1 MSKKRPNT
9 TAKLEKTKSCQK
21 ALEEMGRKYE
31 FISKHPHGFLSLI
44 DTDYKYIAVNDSY
57 CMAHNKKRQEMINK
71 SVSDIWG
78 KEVFEKVIKPHLDN
92 CFEGKKVHYQVKFKF
107 SALGLRTIHVTYYP
121 YWTNKGKVAHVLAA
135 SHDITK
141 QKSDEKEL
149 FALKKAVETM
159 QLGVTTT
166 DTEGMI
172 LYTNPAEASMHGYS
186 VEELLDREV
195 NILAPPA
202 YRKKRTLSQLN
213 ELTSWRREGVNV
225 RRDGSAFPVQLM
237 SDVVKDNEGQPIGI
251 VTTCEDITERKR
263 TEEQIQR
270 QIQRLT
276 TLRDIDMAILSSL
289 DLKVILNVL
298 LDHLINRLNID
309 AAVIM
314 LLNRHTLTMEYAESR
329 GFRSHDIHNIKLKL
343 GEGLAGQVAL
353 ERRLISIPNLHEK
366 EIPGVN
372 SSLLKKEGL
381 VVYYGLPLIAKGHVK
396 GTLELFHRT
405 PINPD
410 SEWLK
415 FMDALASQAAI
426 AIDNATLFNE
436 LQSSNIEITLAYD
449 STLVGW
455 SRALDLRDKETEGHS
470 QRVTELTLQIA
481 RAVGLAESE
490 LVPIRRGALLHDIGK
505 LGIPDSILSKSSPL
519 NEEEWEIMK
528 RHPLYAYQLLSP
540 INFLRPA
547 LDIPYCH
554 HEKWDGTGYPQGLT
568 GENIPVAARIFAIA
582 DVWDALCSKRS
593 YRGAFKEEN
602 VIKHVRSLEGTHFDP
617 KVLTVFMAMKR
628 L

>member
-9 TAKLEKTKSCQK
+9 TAELEKIKS
-21 ALEEMGRKYE
+21 
-31 FISKHPHGFLSLI
+31 
-44 DTDYKYIAVNDSY
+44 
-57 CMAHNKKRQEMINK
+57 RQ
-71 SVSDIWG
+71 
-78 KEVFEKVIKPHLDN
+78 
-92 CFEGKKVHYQVKFKF
+92 
-107 SALGLRTIHVTYYP
+107 
-121 YWTNKGKVAHVLAA
+121 
-135 SHDITK
+135 
-141 QKSDEKEL
+141 DEKEL

-166 DTEGMI
+166 DTQGMI

-186 VEELLDREV
+186 IKELLGREV
-195 NILAPPA
+195 NILTPSAC
-202 YRKKRTLSQLN
+202 RKKRTLGQLN
-213 ELTSWRREGVNV
+213 EITSWRREGVNV
-225 RRDGSAFPVQLM
+225 RRDGSTFPVQLI
-237 SDVVKDNEGQPIGI
+237 SDVVRDKEGQPIGI
-251 VTTCEDITERKR
+251 VTTCEDITERKK

-270 QIQRLT
+270 QLQRLT
-276 TLRDIDMAILSSL
+276 TLRDIDTAILSSL
-289 DLKVILNVL
+289 DLKFILNVL

-309 AAVIM
+309 AAAIM

-329 GFRSHDIHNIKLKL
+329 GFRSNDIHNIKLKL

-372 SSLLKKEGL
+372 PSLLKKEGL
-381 VVYYGLPLIAKGHVK
+381 VAYYGLPLIAKGHVK
-396 GTLELFHRT
+396 GILELFHRT
-405 PINPD
+405 PMDPD
-410 SEWLK
+410 SEWLE
-415 FMDALASQAAI
+415 FMDALAAQTAI

-481 RAVGLAESE
+481 RAVGLAEPE
-490 LVPIRRGALLHDIGK
+490 LVHIRRGALLHDIGK
-505 LGIPDSILSKSSPL
+505 LGIPDSILLKSSPL
-519 NEEEWEIMK
+519 NEEEREIME
-528 RHPLYAYQLLSP
+528 RHPIYAYQMLSP

-568 GENIPVAARIFAIA
+568 GENIPIAARIFAAA
-582 DVWDALCSKRS
+582 DVWDALCSARA
-593 YRGAFKEEN
+593 YRGAFKEEK
-602 VIKHVRSLEGTHFDP
+602 VIEHMRSLEGTHFDP
-617 KVLTVFMAMKR
+617 EVLTVFLAMKR

>member
-1 MSKKRPNT
+1 MSKKMPNT
-9 TAKLEKTKSCQK
+9 TAKLEKIKSRKK
-21 ALEEMGRKYE
+21 AMDEIGRRYE
-31 FISKHPHGFLSLI
+31 FISKHLHGFLSLI
-44 DTDYKYIAVNDSY
+44 DADYKYVAVNNLY
-57 CMAHNKKRQEMINK
+57 CRAHNKKRQEIINK
-71 SVSDIWG
+71 SVSNIWG
-78 KEVFEKVIKPHLDN
+78 KEVFEKVIRHHLDS
-92 CFEGKKVHYQVKFKF
+92 CFEGKVVHYQAQFKF
-107 SALGLRTIHVTYYP
+107 SALGLRTIDVSCYP
-121 YWTNKGKVAHVLAA
+121 YHNNKGMITHALVV
-135 SHDITK
+135 SYDITK
-141 QKSDEKEL
+141 QKSNEKEL

-166 DTEGMI
+166 DTEGTI
-172 LYTNPAEASMHGYS
+172 LYTNSAEASMHGYS
-186 VEELLDREV
+186 VEELLGREV
-195 NILAPPA
+195 NILAPST
-202 YRKKRTLSQLN
+202 YWKKRTLSQLN
-213 ELTSWRREGVNV
+213 ELKSWRREEVNV
-225 RRDGSAFPVQLM
+225 RRDGSTFPVQLM

-263 TEEQIQR
+263 TEKQIQR

-276 TLRDIDMAILSSL
+276 TLRNIATAILSSL

-298 LDHLINRLNID
+298 LDHLINWLDID

-314 LLNRHTLTMEYAESR
+314 LLNQHTLTMEYAESR
-329 GFRSHDIHNIKLKL
+329 GFRSHDIRNIKLKL

-372 SSLLKKEGL
+372 PSLFRKEGM
-381 VVYYGLPLIAKGHVK
+381 VVYYGLPLIAKGDVK

-405 PINPD
+405 PMDPD
-410 SEWLK
+410 SEWLE

-436 LQSSNIEITLAYD
+436 LQSSNMEITLAYD
-449 STLVGW
+449 STLIGW
-455 SRALDLRDKETEGHS
+455 SQALDLRDKETEGHS

-481 RAVGLAESE
+481 SAVGLTGPE
-490 LVPIRRGALLHDIGK
+490 LVHIRRGALLHDIGK
-505 LGIPDSILSKSSPL
+505 IGIPDSILLKSSPL

-528 RHPLYAYQLLSP
+528 RHPLYAYQMLSP

-568 GENIPVAARIFAIA
+568 GENIPIAARIFAVA
-582 DVWDALCSKRS
+582 DIWDALCSSRS
-593 YRGAFKEEN
+593 YRGAFKEDKAL
-602 VIKHVRSLEGTHFDP
+602 KHVRSLEGTHFDP
-617 KVLTVFMAMKR
+617 QVLTVFLAMKR
-628 L
+628 

>member
-9 TAKLEKTKSCQK
+9 TAKLEKTKSRKK
-21 ALEEMGRKYE
+21 ALDEMGRRYE
-31 FISKHPHGFLSLI
+31 FISKHLHGFLSLI
-44 DTDYKYIAVNDSY
+44 GADYKYVAVNNSY

-71 SVSDIWG
+71 SVSNIWG
-78 KEVFEKVIKPHLDN
+78 KEVFEKVIRRHLDS
-92 CFEGKKVHYQVKFKF
+92 CFEGKVVHYQAQFKF
-107 SALGLRTIHVTYYP
+107 SALGLRTIDVSCYP
-121 YWTNKGKVAHVLAA
+121 YHNNKGMVTHALVV
-135 SHDITK
+135 SCDITK

-166 DTEGMI
+166 DTQGMV

-195 NILAPPA
+195 NILAPAA

-225 RRDGSAFPVQLM
+225 RRDGSTFPVQLM

-270 QIQRLT
+270 QLQRLT

-314 LLNRHTLTMEYAESR
+314 LLNRHMRTMEYAESR
-329 GFRSHDIHNIKLKL
+329 GFRSHDIRNIKLKL
-343 GEGLAGQVAL
+343 GEGLAGRVAL
-353 ERRLISIPNLHEK
+353 EQRLISIPNLHEK
-366 EIPGVN
+366 DIPGVN

-410 SEWLK
+410 SEWLE
-415 FMDALASQAAI
+415 FMGALAAQTAI
-426 AIDNATLFNE
+426 AIDNATLFSE
-436 LQSSNIEITLAYD
+436 LQSSNREITLAYD
-449 STLVGW
+449 TTLVGW
-455 SRALDLRDKETEGHS
+455 SCALDLRDKETEGHS
-470 QRVTELTLQIA
+470 QRVTEIALQIA

-490 LVPIRRGALLHDIGK
+490 LVHIRRGALLHDIGK
-505 LGIPDSILSKSSPL
+505 LGVPDSILLKSSPL

-568 GENIPVAARIFAIA
+568 GANIPVAARIFAIA

-593 YRGAFKEEN
+593 YRGAFKEEK
-602 VIKHVRSLEGTHFDP
+602 VIKHMRSLEGTHFDP
-617 KVLTVFMAMKR
+617 EVLTVFMAMKR

>member
-1 MSKKRPNT
+1 
-9 TAKLEKTKSCQK
+9 
-21 ALEEMGRKYE
+21 
-31 FISKHPHGFLSLI
+31 
-44 DTDYKYIAVNDSY
+44 
-57 CMAHNKKRQEMINK
+57 
-71 SVSDIWG
+71 
-78 KEVFEKVIKPHLDN
+78 
-92 CFEGKKVHYQVKFKF
+92 
-107 SALGLRTIHVTYYP
+107 
-121 YWTNKGKVAHVLAA
+121 
-135 SHDITK
+135 
-141 QKSDEKEL
+141 
-149 FALKKAVETM
+149 M

-166 DTEGMI
+166 DTQGMV

-195 NILAPPA
+195 NILAPAA

-225 RRDGSAFPVQLM
+225 RRDGSTFPVQLM

-276 TLRDIDMAILSSL
+276 TLREIDMAILSSL

-314 LLNRHTLTMEYAESR
+314 LLNRHTLTLEYAESR
-329 GFRSHDIHNIKLKL
+329 GFRSHDIRNIKLKL

-396 GTLELFHRT
+396 GILELFHRT
-405 PINPD
+405 PIAPD
-410 SEWLK
+410 SEWLE
-415 FMDALASQAAI
+415 FMDALAAQTAI

-470 QRVTELTLQIA
+470 QRVTEIALQIA

-490 LVPIRRGALLHDIGK
+490 LVHIRRGALLHDIGK
-505 LGIPDSILSKSSPL
+505 LGIPDSILLKSSPL

-540 INFLRPA
+540 INFLHPA

-568 GENIPVAARIFAIA
+568 GANIPVAARIFAIA

-593 YRGAFKEEN
+593 YRGAFKEEK
-602 VIKHVRSLEGTHFDP
+602 VIKHMRSLEGTHFDP
-617 KVLTVFMAMKR
+617 EVLTVFMAMKR